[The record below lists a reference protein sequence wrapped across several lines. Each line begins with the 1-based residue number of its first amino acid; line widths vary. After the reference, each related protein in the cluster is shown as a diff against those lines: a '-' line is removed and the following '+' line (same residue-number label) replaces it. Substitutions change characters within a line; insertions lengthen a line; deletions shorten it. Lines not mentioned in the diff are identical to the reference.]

1 MAITVT
7 DADNY
12 FTDNVLHNDEWLNAD
27 RPSKERALNNAK
39 IQIYRHYRKY
49 NQAKKPVPDGA
60 IFEQALWLLR
70 IDDTMKRVQQG
81 VRSINVNGISI
92 QVDRIHN
99 TFSPEVIAILG
110 RRVGRSV

>member
-27 RPSKERALNNAK
+27 RPTKERALNNSK
-39 IQIYRHYRKY
+39 NQLYRHYRAY
-49 NQAKKPVPDGA
+49 DPINKPLPDEA
-60 IFEQALWLLR
+60 VFEQALWLLR